1 MIVYLAII
9 AVQVFCIVDVV
20 RHGRNPLW
28 IMALIFLPVAS
39 TIAYFIV
46 EVSPRM
52 KHNRHVRGASQ
63 RLVEKLDPER
73 DVRAAQQA
81 LDVAD
86 TAANRL
92 RLADE
97 LSDLGRHKEALP
109 IYRRSVGKRPD
120 LHLSEKLARS
130 LYYNGQPQ
138 EALDVLDSAPAVKVA
153 SDRDRLALLRARILE
168 EVGRNDEA
176 LPIYADVSERLPGD
190 EARCRYAGLLLK
202 MGKKGQARLVLEDV
216 EHRLKRVNRQ
226 HDAADAPM
234 YQWAMGELARLRG

>member
-1 MIVYLAII
+1 MIFYLAII

-20 RHGRNPLW
+20 RNGRNSLW
-28 IMALIFLPVAS
+28 IMALVFLPVAS
-39 TIAYFIV
+39 TIAYFVV
-46 EVSPRM
+46 EVMPRM
-52 KHNRHVRGASQ
+52 QHNRHIRGAGQ

-73 DVRAAQQA
+73 DVRAAREA

-86 TAANRL
+86 TAANRQ
-92 RLADE
+92 RLADA

-109 IYRRSVGKRPD
+109 IYQRSAGKRPD
-120 LHLSEKLARS
+120 VHLSEKLARS
-130 LYYNGQPQ
+130 LYYNDQPLEAL
-138 EALDVLDSAPAVKVA
+138 EALDGAPPVKVG
-153 SDRDRLALLRARILE
+153 SDRDRLSLLRARILE
-168 EVGRNDEA
+168 ELERNDEA

-234 YQWAMGELARLRG
+234 YQWAMGELTRLRS